1 MNEMKGH
8 LALVVDRAGATLET
22 GTHATLVLT
31 HADGRRQRI
40 GLRALGSVLLNG
52 QVQLSTGVLQALA
65 AHSVPFMTLPKRGRA
80 PAVCVAHVAHRHVRR
95 RHQQHLAYADP
106 EQRLDLAKRVV
117 YAKLASMAEC
127 AHQHAPDS
135 EDTFYHAM
143 HSATEA
149 PDFAALMGIE
159 GAATVKHFGALE
171 MRYAQSGAFA
181 FQRRSR
187 RPPRDPVNA
196 LMSLSYTLAQGLATT
211 LAVEAGLDAQLGF
224 LHALHPDRDSLA
236 LDLLEPARAVLDDW
250 VHDLLVSQ
258 ARFKPTQFIN
268 NSTDGVRLAPEG
280 RSVFYAAWYG
290 EGHRLARKPMH
301 RLLAHLL
308 ETLSAVGP
316 DDSLPEGFS

>member
-1 MNEMKGH
+1 MKGH

-31 HADGRRQRI
+31 HADGRCERI

-52 QVQLSTGVLQALA
+52 NVQLSTGVLQALA
-65 AHSVPFMTLPKRGRA
+65 AHSVPFMTLPKRGQV
-80 PAVCVAHVAHRHVRR
+80 PAVCVAHVPHRHARR
-95 RHQQHLAYADP
+95 RHQQHIAYANP
-106 EQRLDLAKRVV
+106 EQRLDLARRVV

-143 HSATEA
+143 HSATQA

-159 GAATVKHFGALE
+159 GAATVKHFDALE
-171 MRYAQSGAFA
+171 MRYAQSETFA
-181 FQRRSR
+181 FRGRSR

-196 LMSLSYTLAQGLATT
+196 LMSLAYTLAQGLAIT
-211 LAVEAGLDAQLGF
+211 LVVEAGLDAQLGF

-250 VHDLLVSQ
+250 VHGLLVSQ
-258 ARFKPTQFIN
+258 ARLRPTQFV
-268 NSTDGVRLAPEG
+268 NSSTGGVRLASEG
-280 RSVFYAAWYG
+280 SSVFYAAWYG
-290 EGHRLARKPMH
+290 EGHRLARKPMQ
-301 RLLAHLL
+301 RLLTHLL
-308 ETLSAVGP
+308 QTLGDVGP
-316 DDSLPEGFS
+316 HDTPPERFS